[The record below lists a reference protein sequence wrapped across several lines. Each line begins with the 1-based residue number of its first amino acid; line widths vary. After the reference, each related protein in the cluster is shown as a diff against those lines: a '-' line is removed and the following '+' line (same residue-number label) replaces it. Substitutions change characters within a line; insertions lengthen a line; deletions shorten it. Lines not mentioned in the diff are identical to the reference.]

1 MNRLQRLR
9 LKPVAAAVSGILTM
23 AALAPAIY
31 AAEGDD
37 NPSVQEVTVTGTRIR
52 QQTGM
57 TTPVPVTTLTTQD
70 LTTLN
75 PGASIGDQLDKLPQL
90 FQTESA
96 QRGSGALFGNAGG
109 TYLNLRG
116 LESKRTLV
124 LLDGS
129 RVVQDDR
136 GGTVNVGVFPTALIK
151 NVDIITGGASAQY
164 GADAV
169 GGVVNFVLDRD
180 FEGLKA
186 TATTGKPERGG
197 GGFSRKFG
205 LAGGMKLGEK
215 LHVVGSVD
223 YNRID
228 QIERDPTELGD
239 WFQRKGFVTNP
250 AWGSAT
256 LTPGVPQRLTLPNV
270 ISSVHSP
277 LRPHRHGVQRDCRRP
292 PGWAP
297 RRFPASRYL
306 NNVFTPDGTGVR
318 PFVPGPITSGAGGTH
333 RCRAARSSTR
343 PRARSK
349 AARSAPK

>member
-1 MNRLQRLR
+1 MDNTTSALWGRRGGRVGHHFANL
-9 LKPVAAAVSGILTM
+9 AIASSILTM
-23 AALAPAIY
+23 TALPAAH
-31 AAEGDD
+31 AADD
-37 NPSVQEVTVTGTRIR
+37 SQALQEVTVTGTRIR

-57 TTPVPVTTLTTQD
+57 STPVPVTSLSTSD
-70 LTTLN
+70 LTSLN
-75 PGASIGDQLDKLPQL
+75 PSASIADQLDKLPQL

-96 QRGSGALFGNAGG
+96 QRSSGALFGNAGG

-151 NVDIITGGASAQY
+151 NVDVITGGASAQY

-180 FEGLKA
+180 FVGLKA
-186 TATTGKPERGG
+186 TATTGKPERSG

-205 LAGGMKLGEK
+205 LAGGMKIGEK

-228 QIERDPTELGD
+228 QIERDPRDLGD
-239 WFQRKGFVTNP
+239 WFQRYGFVTNP
-250 AWGSAT
+250 AWRSAT
-256 LTPGVPQRLTLPNV
+256 LTPGVPQRLT
-270 ISSVHSP
+270 
-277 LRPHRHGVQRDCRRP
+277 RQRTRRCRRP
-292 PGWAP
+292 GRRNRGAAQAP
-297 RRFPASRYL
+297 RLEGLAE
-306 NNVFTPDGTGVR
+306 
-318 PFVPGPITSGAGGTH
+318 SGN
-333 RCRAARSSTR
+333 
-343 PRARSK
+343 
-349 AARSAPK
+349 

>member
-1 MNRLQRLR
+1 MHESIATLR
-9 LKPVAAAVSGILTM
+9 AYRNGAVQNFVHLAITASVLTAMAIPAA
-23 AALAPAIY
+23 Y
-31 AAEGDD
+31 ADEP
-37 NPSVQEVTVTGTRIR
+37 PSVQEITVTGTRIR

-57 TTPVPVTTLTTQD
+57 NTPVPVTTLSSQD
-70 LTTLN
+70 LTALR

-129 RVVQDDR
+129 RIVQDDR
-136 GGTVNVGVFPTALIK
+136 GGTVNVGVFPMSLIK
-151 NVDIITGGASAQY
+151 KVDIITGGASAQY

-169 GGVVNFVLDRD
+169 GGVVNFVLDRE

-186 TATTGKPERGG
+186 TATTATPERNI

-205 LAGGMKLGEK
+205 LAGGMKLGEN

-228 QIERDPTELGD
+228 QIESDPANLGD
-239 WFQRKGFVTNP
+239 WYQRYGFVTNP
-250 AWGSAT
+250 AWKSAT
-256 LTPGVPQRLTLPNV
+256 LTPGVPQRLTLPHV

-277 LRPHRHGVQRDCRRP
+277 YGRIDTAYSAISPTTGLGTTVTPFQ
-292 PGWAP
+292 
-297 RRFPASRYL
+297 Y
-306 NNVFTPDGTGVR
+306 NNYVFTPDGT
-318 PFVPGPITSGAGGTH
+318 
-333 RCRAARSSTR
+333 
-343 PRARSK
+343 
-349 AARSAPK
+349 